1 MYGET
6 AELMVKIR
14 HVHYAVCVELLRTF
28 HYFIAS
34 FFKLIKRTLYRVG
47 GNGDMPVRA
56 VEGLFIISI

>member
-14 HVHYAVCVELLRTF
+14 NVHYAVRIVFLRAL
-28 HYFIAS
+28 HNFIAS